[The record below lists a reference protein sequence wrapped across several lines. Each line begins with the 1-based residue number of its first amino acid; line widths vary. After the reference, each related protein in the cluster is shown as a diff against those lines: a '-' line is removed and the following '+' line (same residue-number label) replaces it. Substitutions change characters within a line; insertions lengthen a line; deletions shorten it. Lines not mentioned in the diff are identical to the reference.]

1 MAQQIP
7 PPAPG
12 MSPQQYYQNLVSRGV
27 PGWAA
32 YDAVT
37 QNYGTPQQAQERA
50 AEDAQPGA
58 GYGYGQVAGYLGGA
72 LVGREIVTGGENVRG
87 LFGSETPSKGMTT
100 DPSMAT
106 PRGISATSGG
116 AGATTGATS
125 SNLPAIDSSF
135 NWQTPDQFQ
144 YTPEGNAVIDTPI
157 GKQEVPPTM
166 ANNTE
171 FLEGVNWGAVANG
184 TVSLMQAYQAYNS
197 YKSGDKV
204 GAGVYG
210 AGAVTAGS
218 AAASS
223 AGVGGST
230 TSTIGAWAPYAGVAA
245 GLYGGYQT
253 AKMIGD
259 SAAGSKRTQQGA
271 MGGAAAG
278 AAMGSFFG
286 PWGTAIGAV
295 VGGAAGAIGSWTG
308 SHKGKAQ
315 FMRDKIR
322 GSLKEGGI
330 LNEDYQ
336 GTLADG
342 TEYNFGDDG
351 KSMKWKEIDKIAAA
365 NPNSWGETVGL
376 TGAIANAYGFV
387 RPSVNQK
394 PSKMADVSAWY
405 GKAAVSNA
413 GDDPTKAIAN
423 VRHFAKQQGITYEL
437 IKAKLDQGLADNVI
451 TQDQYN
457 TQLEYGRRLTE
468 NLYTPEELQQI
479 QQGQPISSADG
490 NKMGTYK
497 PGQNLETLASA
508 AGKPTPS
515 TAIAKQ
521 PLSTTRDQANR
532 AAEAISGNSS
542 TNPAFAKQPTTP
554 QPGTSRNQQAMMANM
569 QSLAPSPKPQQWSK
583 EAMQRELARRLERN
597 RR

>member
-116 AGATTGATS
+116 AGATTGATG

-157 GKQEVPPTM
+157 GKQEVPASM

-197 YKSGDKV
+197 YKSGDKA
-204 GAGVYG
+204 GAGVAG
-210 AGAVTAGS
+210 AGAVTSGA

-230 TSTIGAWAPYAGVAA
+230 TAAIGAWAPYAGIAA
-245 GLYGGYQT
+245 GLYGGYKT
-253 AKMIGD
+253 AQAIGD
-259 SAAGSKRTQQGA
+259 SAAGSQRTKQGA
-271 MGGAAAG
+271 VGGAAAG
-278 AAMGSFFG
+278 AALGAGIGSIVPG
-286 PWGTAIGAV
+286 LGTAIGAGIGAV

-308 SHKGKAQ
+308 SSKGKAQ

-394 PSKMADVSAWY
+394 PAKMADVAAWY

-413 GDDPTKAIAN
+413 GDDPAKAIAN

-437 IKAKLDQGLADNVI
+437 IKAKLDQGLADNVV

-479 QQGQPISSADG
+479 QQGQPISSADS

-508 AGKPTPS
+508 AGKAIPS

-521 PLSTTRDQANR
+521 PTTQ
-532 AAEAISGNSS
+532 
-542 TNPAFAKQPTTP
+542 K
-554 QPGTSRNQQAMMANM
+554 PGTNKNQQAMMGNM
-569 QSLAPSPKPQQWSK
+569 QSLNSGIYVNPNPQPQQWSK

>member
-37 QNYGTPQQAQERA
+37 ANYGTPQQAQERA

-72 LVGREIVTGGENVRG
+72 LVGREILTGGENVRG

-106 PRGISATSGG
+106 PKGISATSGG
-116 AGATTGATS
+116 TGATTGATG

-144 YTPEGNAVIDTPI
+144 YTPEGNVVVDTPA
-157 GKQEVPPTM
+157 GQQQMSPTM
-166 ANNTE
+166 AADKE
-171 FLEGVNWGAVANG
+171 FLSGVNWGAVANG

-197 YKSGDKV
+197 YKSGDTI
-204 GAGVYG
+204 GAGVAGTG
-210 AGAVTAGS
+210 AITSGA

-230 TSTIGAWAPYAGVAA
+230 TAAIGAWAPYAGIAA

-253 AKMIGD
+253 AKAIGD
-259 SAAGSKRTQQGA
+259 SAAGSQRTKQGA
-271 MGGAAAG
+271 VGGAASG
-278 AAMGSFFG
+278 AALGAGIGSIVPG
-286 PWGTAIGAV
+286 IGTAIGAAIGAV

-308 SHKGKAQ
+308 SSKGKAQ

-322 GSLKEGGI
+322 GSLQEGGI
-330 LNEDYQ
+330 LDKNFQ

-342 TEYNFGDDG
+342 TQYDFGADG
-351 KSMKWKEIDKIAAA
+351 KTLKWKEIDKVAAA

-387 RPSVNQK
+387 RPSINQK
-394 PSKMADVSAWY
+394 PSKMADIAAWY

-413 GDDPTKAIAN
+413 GDDPAKAIAN

-437 IKAKLDQGLADNVI
+437 IKSKLDEALADNRL
-451 TQDQYN
+451 TQEQYN

-468 NLYTPEELQQI
+468 NLYTPEELKQI
-479 QQGQPISSADG
+479 QQGAPGIDTTG
-490 NKMGTYK
+490 NKPGIYK
-497 PGQNLETLASA
+497 PGQNIETLASA

-521 PLSTTRDQANR
+521 PTTQR
-532 AAEAISGNSS
+532 
-542 TNPAFAKQPTTP
+542 
-554 QPGTSRNQQAMMANM
+554 PGTASNQQAATQAL
-569 QSLAPSPKPQQWSK
+569 QSLAPQPQPQQWSK